1 MSSSSSFEL
10 NKIAGAVLGTLML
23 TLGLGIVAEE
33 IFKQEKPEKA
43 GYELTDAAPATT
55 AEAPAASQDPPL
67 AELVAKASVEKG
79 AAIFKKCAACHTD
92 DQTGKNGVG
101 PNLFGVIGG
110 PKGHKTDFAYS
121 DAIKALHDK
130 GETWTPD
137 DFYHFIKSPQ
147 AFAKG
152 TKMSFAG
159 LPKPQDRADILA
171 YLNSK
176 SEKPI
181 DLPK

>member
-23 TLGLGIVAEE
+23 TVGLGIVAEE
-33 IFKQEKPEKA
+33 IFKPEKPEKA
-43 GYELTDAAPATT
+43 GYELADAAPVA
-55 AEAPAASQDPPL
+55 AAGAPAADTDPPL
-67 AELVAKASVEKG
+67 KDVMAKASVEKG

-92 DQTGKNGVG
+92 DQSGKNGVG
-101 PNLFGVIGG
+101 PNLYGVIGG
-110 PKGHKTDFAYS
+110 PKGHKSDFAYS
-121 DAIKALHDK
+121 DAIKSRHDK
-130 GETWTPD
+130 GESWTPD
-137 DFYHFIKSPQ
+137 DFYHFIKAPQ

-176 SEKPI
+176 SDKPA